1 MKPAR
6 VKRLLLGLGGFLTLA
21 LLLFSML
28 WANRQVPEQ
37 TAAPDTAAE
46 QAGYLL
52 SGDEE
57 ARIKEF
63 VKSFVNLYNTF
74 RYADYRN
81 LTATGDYQTP
91 AFQERTV
98 AYVAELER
106 TTSPGYSRV
115 TEVDAST
122 FTYRYPSARRLET
135 QVRATVT
142 EHRGQ
147 PGGLDVRSTPLER
160 TFSVTASVTLSRS
173 GGRWFVDGISFSE
186 Q

>member
-6 VKRLLLGLGGFLTLA
+6 AKRLLLGLGGLLTLA
-21 LLLFSML
+21 LLLFSVL
-28 WANRQVPEQ
+28 WSGRRASEQV
-37 TAAPDTAAE
+37 AAPDRTTE
-46 QAGYLL
+46 QVDYLL

-57 ARIKEF
+57 AKAKEF

-106 TTSPGYSRV
+106 TVEPGYSRV
-115 TEVDAST
+115 TEADAST
-122 FTYRYPSARRLET
+122 FTYRYPNARRLEV
-135 QVRATVT
+135 QLRATVA
-142 EHRGQ
+142 ERRGQ
-147 PGGLDVRSTPLER
+147 PGGLDVRSSPLER

-173 GGRWFVDGISFSE
+173 GGTWFVDWISFSE